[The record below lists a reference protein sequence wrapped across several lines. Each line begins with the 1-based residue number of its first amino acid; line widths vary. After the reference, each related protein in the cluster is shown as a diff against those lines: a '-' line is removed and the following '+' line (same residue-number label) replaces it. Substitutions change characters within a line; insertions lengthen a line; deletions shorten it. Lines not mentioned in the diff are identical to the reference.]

1 MNVAYLLVFLALM
14 TLVMAAWGVKA
25 GNRPSVVVYLLMSL
39 VFVSSAVALYPVHE
53 AYLAEKQQ
61 AIESARLELELK
73 RIQGV
78 SAAFGSPHAAA
89 EYLKTH

>member
-14 TLVMAAWGVKA
+14 ALVMVAWGVRA

-39 VFVSSAVALYPVHE
+39 VFASSAVALYPMHE
-53 AYLAEKQQ
+53 AYLAERRR
-61 AIESARLELELK
+61 AIESAQLELELK

-78 SAAFGSPHAAA
+78 SEAFGSPSAAA
-89 EYLKTH
+89 EYLKHH